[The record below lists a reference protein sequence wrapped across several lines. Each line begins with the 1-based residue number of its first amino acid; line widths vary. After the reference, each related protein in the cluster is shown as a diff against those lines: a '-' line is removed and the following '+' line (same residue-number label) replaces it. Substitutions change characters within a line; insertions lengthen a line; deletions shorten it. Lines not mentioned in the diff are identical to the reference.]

1 MVDVELLYL
10 PASQEVVHSR
20 LALAAGA
27 TVSDVLLAS
36 GVLASH
42 PEVKGMPVGIFST
55 LVTLDTAVKS
65 GDRVEIYRQLL
76 VDPKEKRRQRARL
89 TR

>member
-1 MVDVELLYL
+1 MVDVELLYI
-10 PASQEVVHSR
+10 PGSQEVVHCW
-20 LALAAGA
+20 LTVAAGA

-36 GVLASH
+36 GVLATH

-55 LVTLDTAVKS
+55 LVTLDMKVKS
-65 GDRVEIYRQLL
+65 GDRVEIYRSLL